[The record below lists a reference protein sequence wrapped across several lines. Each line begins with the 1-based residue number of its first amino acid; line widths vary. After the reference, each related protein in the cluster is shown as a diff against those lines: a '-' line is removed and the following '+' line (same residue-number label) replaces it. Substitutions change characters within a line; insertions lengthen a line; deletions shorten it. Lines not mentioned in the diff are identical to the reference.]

1 MAFLVHPL
9 IVHFP
14 IALWMTAAFFDLL
27 HLARRQPLYATISQW
42 LIGLGLVGAAVSI
55 ISGWRDL
62 RTQEFLGVGT
72 ALRRAHMTHQLLAY
86 AATVIFLVAFLAR
99 WRRRPLTPGWTI
111 LLSLIGALV
120 VAVTGYVGAELRKV
134 M

>member
-27 HLARRQPLYATISQW
+27 YLARRQELYATIARW
-42 LIGLGLVGAAVSI
+42 LIGLGLIGAAVSI
-55 ISGWRDL
+55 AAGWRDL
-62 RTQEFLGVGT
+62 LTQESLGVGT
-72 ALRRAHMTHQLLAY
+72 ALRKNHMLHQLLAY
-86 AATVIFLVAFLAR
+86 GSTLLFAAAFLGR
-99 WRRRPLTPGWTI
+99 WRRPLPPGWTI
-111 LLSLIGALV
+111 LLSLVGAAA
-120 VAVTGYVGAELRKV
+120 VAITGYIGIELRKV

>member
-1 MAFLVHPL
+1 MAFLYHPL

-27 HLARRQPLYATISQW
+27 YLARRQELYATIARW
-42 LIGLGLVGAAVSI
+42 LIGLGLLGAAVSI
-55 ISGWRDL
+55 ASGWRDL
-62 RTQEFLGVGT
+62 LTQESLGVGT
-72 ALRRAHMTHQLLAY
+72 ELRRRHVLHSLLAY
-86 AATVIFLVAFLAR
+86 GSTAVFLVVFLGR
-99 WRRRPLTPGWTI
+99 WRRRPVPPGWTI

-120 VAVTGYVGAELRKV
+120 VAAAGYIGAELRKV

>member
-27 HLARRQPLYATISQW
+27 YLARRQELYPTIARW
-42 LIGLGLVGAAVSI
+42 MIGLGLIGAAVSI
-55 ISGWRDL
+55 AAGWRDL
-62 RTQEFLGVGT
+62 LTQESLGVGT
-72 ALRRAHMTHQLLAY
+72 ALRKHHMLHQLLAY
-86 AATVIFLVAFLAR
+86 GSTLLFAAAFLGR
-99 WRRRPLTPGWTI
+99 WRRPLPPGWTI
-111 LLSLIGALV
+111 LLSLVGA
-120 VAVTGYVGAELRKV
+120 AAIAITGYIGIELRKV